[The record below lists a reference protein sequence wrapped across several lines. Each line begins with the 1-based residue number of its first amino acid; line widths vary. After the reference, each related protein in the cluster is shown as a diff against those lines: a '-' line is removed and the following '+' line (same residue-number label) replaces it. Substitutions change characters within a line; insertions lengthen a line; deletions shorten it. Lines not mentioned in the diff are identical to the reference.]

1 MEEYLV
7 DVIFDGKKEQLKTYS
22 ASPLE
27 ALDSMINFE
36 DVEAVYKIT
45 RQTDKKNWSFD
56 NKHLI
61 KLRELRG
68 LINNEGAILQ
78 ELRRSH

>member
-7 DVIFDGKKEQLKTYS
+7 DVLFDGKKEQLKTFS
-22 ASPLE
+22 ASPVE
-27 ALDSMINFE
+27 ALDSMISFE

-56 NKHLI
+56 NENLAG
-61 KLRELRG
+61 LRELRG
-68 LINNEGAILQ
+68 LINNEGDIMQ
-78 ELRRSH
+78 ELRRFH

>member
-7 DVIFDGKKEQLKTYS
+7 DVLFDGKKEQLKTFS

-45 RQTDKKNWSFD
+45 RQTDKKNWSFNND
-56 NKHLI
+56 
-61 KLRELRG
+61 KLLELRKLRG
-68 LINNEGAILQ
+68 LVNNEGAILQ

>member
-7 DVIFDGKKEQLKTYS
+7 DVLFAGKKEQLKTFS

-45 RQTDKKNWSFD
+45 RQTDKKNWSFNND
-56 NKHLI
+56 KLLELR
-61 KLRELRG
+61 KLRDLV
-68 LINNEGAILQ
+68 NNEGAILQ

>member
-1 MEEYLV
+1 VEEYLV
-7 DVIFDGKKEQLKTYS
+7 DVLFDGKKEQLKTFS

-45 RQTDKKNWSFD
+45 RQTDKKNWSFNND
-56 NKHLI
+56 KLLELR
-61 KLRELRG
+61 KLRDLV
-68 LINNEGAILQ
+68 NNEGAILQ

>member
-7 DVIFDGKKEQLKTYS
+7 DVLFDGKKEQLKTFS

-56 NKHLI
+56 NANLAG
-61 KLRELRG
+61 LRELRD
-68 LINNEGAILQ
+68 LINNEGDIMQ
-78 ELRRSH
+78 ELRRFH

>member
-1 MEEYLV
+1 MEEYIV
-7 DVIFDGKKEQLKTYS
+7 DVLFAGKKEQLKTFS

-45 RQTDKKNWSFD
+45 RQTDKKNWSFNND
-56 NKHLI
+56 KLLELR
-61 KLRELRG
+61 KLRDLV
-68 LINNEGAILQ
+68 NNEGSILQ

>member
-1 MEEYLV
+1 VEEYLV
-7 DVIFDGKKEQLKTYS
+7 DVLFDGKKEQLKTFS

-45 RQTDKKNWSFD
+45 RQTDKKNWSFNND
-56 NKHLI
+56 
-61 KLRELRG
+61 KLLELRKLRG
-68 LINNEGAILQ
+68 LVNNEGAILQ

>member
-7 DVIFDGKKEQLKTYS
+7 DVLFDGKKEQLKTFS

-45 RQTDKKNWSFD
+45 RQTDKKNWSFNND
-56 NKHLI
+56 KLLELR
-61 KLRELRG
+61 KLRDLV
-68 LINNEGAILQ
+68 NNEGAILQ

>member
-7 DVIFDGKKEQLKTYS
+7 DVLFDGKKEQLKTFS

-27 ALDSMINFE
+27 ALDSMINLSS
-36 DVEAVYKIT
+36 VEAIYKIT

-56 NKHLI
+56 NKHLTR
-61 KLRELRG
+61 LRELRG